1 MGRSI
6 VKQPDGK
13 YAVWSTVVDN
23 FVCQDMTRDEL
34 KDFFAEEAVEQA
46 RQEVDRQ
53 LSRIAE
59 GKTTYTY
66 EQCLNL
72 IREIHGK

>member
-1 MGRSI
+1 MPRII
-6 VKQPDGK
+6 VQQPDGK

-34 KDFFAEEAVEQA
+34 KDFFVEEAVEQA